1 MINTLTLT
9 QMALEYGG
17 TVMHPDCYFD
27 SVSTDSR
34 DLIDGQL
41 FVALKGEKFDG
52 HKFSSLVAAKVS
64 GLVIERPMRSLVVSQ
79 WVVSDTTKALG
90 QIARENRKSFNG
102 HLIAITGSCGKT
114 SIKNMVATILEGMG
128 KVLSTKGNFNNE
140 IGVPYTL
147 MKICSDHDYAVV
159 EMGAR
164 AAGDIGYL
172 CNLALPDV
180 ALVSNVLPA
189 HLEGFGSLTNIA
201 KAKGE
206 IYRSLPTEG
215 IAVINL
221 DEDYAEVWS
230 ESTNARV
237 LNFSMSNPKADFT
250 AKNLIL
256 KDDGCYS
263 FTLVAPNGEVRIALP
278 VSGKHNILNAIAAAA
293 CSYAAGAQ
301 LSSIADGLN
310 NLIQIPNRMN
320 FKKLPS
326 GVTLIDDSY
335 NANPGSVKAAI
346 NNLAVI
352 KGLHVLVLGDMAE
365 LGEDEVTLHAEIGA
379 YALDNGIDILLAVGP
394 LCFYAVREFG
404 SKGCHFSDKK
414 ELISYLNNIN
424 FLDLCKLNSNTVVL
438 VKGSRFM
445 AMEDIAGLIETLGGV

>member
-1 MINTLTLT
+1 MINTLALS

-17 TVMHPDCYFD
+17 TVMYPDGSFE

-52 HKFSSLVAAKVS
+52 HEFASLVAAKVS
-64 GLVIERPMRSLVVSQ
+64 GLVVEQPIRDLTVSQ

-90 QIARENRKSFNG
+90 QIARENRKSFTG

-140 IGVPYTL
+140 VGVPYTL

-164 AAGDIGYL
+164 AAGDIEYL
-172 CNLALPDV
+172 CNLALPDI

-189 HLEGFGSLTNIA
+189 HLKGFGSLINIA
-201 KAKGE
+201 KTKGE
-206 IYRSLPTEG
+206 VYRSLPTGG

-221 DEDYAEVWS
+221 DEDYAEIWS

-237 LNFSMSNPKADFT
+237 FNFSMSNPKADFT
-250 AKNLIL
+250 AKNLVL
-256 KDDGCYS
+256 KEGGCYS
-263 FTLVAPNGEVRIALP
+263 FTLVAPSGEVRVTLSA
-278 VSGKHNILNAIAAAA
+278 SGKHNVLNAIAAAA

-301 LSSIADGLN
+301 LSSIAHGLN
-310 NLIQIPNRMN
+310 NVMQMPNRMN

-346 NNLAVI
+346 NNLVEI
-352 KGLHVLVLGDMAE
+352 KGLHILVLGDMAE
-365 LGEDEVTLHAEIGA
+365 LGEDEVALHAEMGA
-379 YALDNGIDILLAVGP
+379 YALDNGVDFLLAAGP
-394 LCFYAVREFG
+394 LCFHAVKEFG
-404 SKGCHFSDKK
+404 SKGRHFRDKK
-414 ELISYLNNIN
+414 ELISYFDDIN
-424 FLDLCKLNSNTVVL
+424 FLDLCKLNSDTVVL

-445 AMEDIAGLIETLGGV
+445 AMEDVAGLIETLGGA